1 MQRAVTESGVVSTLR
16 KEADSAH
23 STSRQSKAVPA
34 ANSDLSAGKMA
45 ALGSLTTVVIFNRTA
60 HRNTDSAQ
68 WAGGVELEMQISS
81 GNLRGK

>member
-60 HRNTDSAQ
+60 QEHWQCTVGR
-68 WAGGVELEMQISS
+68 WGVT
-81 GNLRGK
+81 